1 MDSVLASEDVGQ
13 SSSVSIGERLRQV
26 RMLKGLSQVALA
38 REIGVS
44 YQQLQKYEK
53 GLNRLSVP
61 RLLDISKV
69 LKVDVSVIARPDEPI
84 ALTETAIPE
93 RDLAAHDGALEQ
105 LGPRL
110 RLLREYCGLT
120 QGELASRIGVSH
132 QQVQKYES
140 GKNQISLPRLM
151 EISRVLGVDVKAI
164 IGPQNPLIGLS
175 KTVDV
180 DRALRDP
187 RISAL
192 LRYFSAIK
200 TDEMRDEVITHAKR
214 LADLT

>member
-1 MDSVLASEDVGQ
+1 
-13 SSSVSIGERLRQV
+13 
-26 RMLKGLSQVALA
+26 
-38 REIGVS
+38 
-44 YQQLQKYEK
+44 
-53 GLNRLSVP
+53 
-61 RLLDISKV
+61 
-69 LKVDVSVIARPDEPI
+69 
-84 ALTETAIPE
+84 
-93 RDLAAHDGALEQ
+93 
-105 LGPRL
+105 
-110 RLLREYCGLT
+110 
-120 QGELASRIGVSH
+120 
-132 QQVQKYES
+132 
-140 GKNQISLPRLM
+140 M